1 MSQAPTAPAAPSTAS
16 AASPAARHMKAL
28 FRVEWRLFNRIKGNY
43 IYVLFVPLM
52 ILMTMRY
59 VHEQL
64 DLAQYGLNPGPVMVS
79 TASGILL
86 IFSLYSSVTGLYVA
100 RREELVLKRL
110 RTGEVSDPVILAG
123 GASLYVT
130 VAVVQIVVTCAVLS
144 VMFDA
149 GPRQPLAAAA
159 GLLTGV
165 ALMTAMAAATAA
177 LCRTV
182 ESVMIATLPAIFV
195 LPMISGIYLPRE
207 VLPAAL
213 GDALLYAPLSST
225 IDLIRA
231 GWTDE
236 LTAGGILART
246 VLAVLWTA
254 LFSWLAIRKF
264 RWEPR
269 V

>member
-1 MSQAPTAPAAPSTAS
+1 MSGNHAPAV
-16 AASPAARHMKAL
+16 RHMKAL
-28 FRVEWRLFNRIKGNY
+28 FRVEWKLFNRIKGNY
-43 IYVLFVPLM
+43 IYVVFVPLM
-52 ILMTMRY
+52 ILMAMRF
-59 VHEQL
+59 VHDQL
-64 DLAQYGLNPGPVMVS
+64 DLAGHGLDAGPLMVS
-79 TASGILL
+79 TAAGILL

-110 RTGEVSDPVILAG
+110 RTGEASDAVILAG

-130 VAVVQIVVTCAVLS
+130 VAVVQILVTSAVLS

-149 GPRQPLAAAA
+149 VPRQPLAALA

-165 ALMTAMAAATAA
+165 AQMTAMAAATAA

-182 ESVMIATLPAIFV
+182 ESVMVATLPAIFI
-195 LPMISGIYLPRE
+195 LPMVSGIYLPRE
-207 VLPAAL
+207 VLPDAL

-225 IDLIRA
+225 VDLIRS
-231 GWTDE
+231 GWTAE
-236 LTAGGILART
+236 LGAAALLTHTALA
-246 VLAVLWTA
+246 LLWTA
-254 LFSWLAIRKF
+254 LFAWTATRKF